1 MAELPNI
8 SEMSLQQLQR
18 LTQSDPF
25 KNAPFLYQQRAFT
38 RLRELRE
45 GARAGEAVAQTMDP
59 AVAQRLNQTMQAERE
74 AEATRERVRAE
85 QTARQIR
92 EAISE
97 QPPAAAPPP
106 ATSTPEDLTSQA
118 MRAVLPPPNI
128 PAGPVVPPDVE
139 QPPGGSR
146 APEEAPARGAAAP
159 PPAAPAAGMRAA
171 PTQVGESGEA
181 RRARAMGETAELMKG
196 LQEPERKPNIMDSPY
211 TAIINAGLNMLMN
224 AAGRS
229 PLEAIAGGASAGLK
243 TAQEQA
249 MREEARG
256 EKQLERAYKRAEMGV
271 KLRTDLQRV
280 EQEEEKLRAEYE
292 KIKNQRENYANEA
305 THRAAMLKIQER
317 LANVGE
323 ERNILQNR
331 LADERERAGTRTE
344 IAIMSRT
351 LNSQLSGVEQTIR
364 DLEVEAA
371 RAPLPAEK
379 TRIQQRITQY
389 EARAKAIRDELAE
402 LQQRTPRGGPQPQ
415 PARPTSPM

>member
-1 MAELPNI
+1 MAEFPDI
-8 SEMSLQQLQR
+8 YSLNYERLQELTKNPDFRNAPPVYRAQALTRLKNLEIERSFNRLQDMGPLEREAQR
-18 LTQSDPF
+18 LQEQADLEATQRRVRREQS
-25 KNAPFLYQQRAFT
+25 AR
-38 RLRELRE
+38 RLRESTQE
-45 GARAGEAVAQTMDP
+45 PAQP
-59 AVAQRLNQTMQAERE
+59 
-74 AEATRERVRAE
+74 
-85 QTARQIR
+85 
-92 EAISE
+92 S
-97 QPPAAAPPP
+97 AAPPP
-106 ATSTPEDLTSQA
+106 VTPTPEDVTSQA
-118 MRAVLPPPNI
+118 MRAVLPPPTL

-146 APEEAPARGAAAP
+146 APEEAPARGAAPTP
-159 PPAAPAAGMRAA
+159 PQAAPAAGMRAA

-317 LANVGE
+317 LAAAGE
-323 ERNILQNR
+323 ARNDIQDR
-331 LADERERAGTRTE
+331 LANVREQGQSALERRMQGDAVRTQ
-344 IAIMSRT
+344 ISSI
-351 LNSQLSGVEQTIR
+351 N
-364 DLEVEAA
+364 
-371 RAPLPAEK
+371 
-379 TRIQQRITQY
+379 QRITALQR
-389 EARAKAIRDELAE
+389 EKGRAITPQQRQEIDDDIAAAQAE
-402 LQQRTPRGGPQPQ
+402 LRGHQEDLARILGTAAPRPAPAPALPTQRVR
-415 PARPTSPM
+415 

>member
-1 MAELPNI
+1 
-8 SEMSLQQLQR
+8 
-18 LTQSDPF
+18 
-25 KNAPFLYQQRAFT
+25 
-38 RLRELRE
+38 
-45 GARAGEAVAQTMDP
+45 
-59 AVAQRLNQTMQAERE
+59 
-74 AEATRERVRAE
+74 
-85 QTARQIR
+85 
-92 EAISE
+92 
-97 QPPAAAPPP
+97 
-106 ATSTPEDLTSQA
+106 

-159 PPAAPAAGMRAA
+159 PQAAPAAGMRAA

-196 LQEPERKPNIMDSPY
+196 LQEPERKPSFMDSPY

-249 MREEARG
+249 ARAEARG

-305 THRAAMLKIQER
+305 SHRAAMLKIQER
-317 LANVGE
+317 LAAAGE
-323 ERNILQNR
+323 ARNDIQDR
-331 LADERERAGTRTE
+331 LANVREQGQSALERRMQGDAVRTQ
-344 IAIMSRT
+344 I
-351 LNSQLSGVEQTIR
+351 NSIN
-364 DLEVEAA
+364 
-371 RAPLPAEK
+371 
-379 TRIQQRITQY
+379 QRITALQR
-389 EARAKAIRDELAE
+389 EKGRAITPQQRQEIDDDIAAAQAELRGHQEELARI
-402 LQQRTPRGGPQPQ
+402 LGTAAPRPAPAPVLPTQRVR
-415 PARPTSPM
+415 

>member
-1 MAELPNI
+1 MAELPDI
-8 SEMSLQQLQR
+8 YSLSLPELQR
-18 LTQSDPF
+18 ITESPAF
-25 KNAPFLYQQRAFT
+25 GNAPWMYRTQALT
-38 RLRELRE
+38 RLREL
-45 GARAGEAVAQTMDP
+45 GAQQQSRRAVAPIMDP
-59 AVAQRLNQTMQAERE
+59 AAAQRAAETARAE
-74 AEATRERVRAE
+74 SESEATRERVRAE
-85 QTARQIR
+85 QTARR
-92 EAISE
+92 LAEARQE
-97 QPPAAAPPP
+97 QAPAAPPP

-118 MRAVLPPPNI
+118 MRAVLPPPTL
-128 PAGPVVPPDVE
+128 PQGPVVPPDVD

-146 APEEAPARGAAAP
+146 APVEAPPSAP
-159 PPAAPAAGMRAA
+159 PAPPQAAPAAGMRAA

-292 KIKNQRENYANEA
+292 KIKAQREHYASTAAHQN
-305 THRAAMLKIQER
+305 AMLAIQER
-317 LANVGE
+317 LAAAGE
-323 ERNILQNR
+323 ARNDIQDR
-331 LADERERAGTRTE
+331 LANVREQGQSALERRMQSDAVRTQ
-344 IAIMSRT
+344 I
-351 LNSQLSGVEQTIR
+351 NSIN
-364 DLEVEAA
+364 
-371 RAPLPAEK
+371 
-379 TRIQQRITQY
+379 QRITALQR
-389 EARAKAIRDELAE
+389 EKGRAITPQQRQEIDDDIAAAQAE
-402 LQQRTPRGGPQPQ
+402 LRGHQEDLARILGTSAPRPAPAPALPTQRVR
-415 PARPTSPM
+415 

>member
-45 GARAGEAVAQTMDP
+45 GARAGETVAQTMDP
-59 AVAQRLNQTMQAERE
+59 EVAQRLNQTLQAERE

-97 QPPAAAPPP
+97 QPPAAPPP
-106 ATSTPEDLTSQA
+106 ATPSPEDLTSQA
-118 MRAVLPPPNI
+118 MRAVLPPPTL
-128 PAGPVVPPDVE
+128 PQGPVVPPDVE
-139 QPPGGSR
+139 QPPGVSR
-146 APEEAPARGAAAP
+146 APVEAPPSAP
-159 PPAAPAAGMRAA
+159 PEPPPVAPMRAA

-256 EKQLERAYKRAEMGV
+256 EKKLERAYKRAEMGV

-292 KIKNQRENYANEA
+292 KIRNQRENYANEA
-305 THRAAMLKIQER
+305 AHRAAMLKIQER

-344 IAIMSRT
+344 LAIMSRT

-364 DLEVEAA
+364 ELEVEMA
-371 RAPLPAEK
+371 RTQIPAEK
-379 TRIQQRITQY
+379 TRIKQRMAPY
-389 EARAKAIRDELAE
+389 EAQAKAIRDELAE

>member
-45 GARAGEAVAQTMDP
+45 GARAGETVAQTMDP
-59 AVAQRLNQTMQAERE
+59 EVAQRLNQTLQAERE

-97 QPPAAAPPP
+97 QPPAAPPP
-106 ATSTPEDLTSQA
+106 ATPSPEDLTSQA
-118 MRAVLPPPNI
+118 MRAVLPPPTL
-128 PAGPVVPPDVE
+128 PQGPVVPPDVE

-146 APEEAPARGAAAP
+146 APVEAPPSAP
-159 PPAAPAAGMRAA
+159 PAPPQPAPSSGMRAA

-196 LQEPERKPNIMDSPY
+196 LQEPERKPSIMDSPY

-229 PLEAIAGGASAGLK
+229 PLEAIAMGAGAGLK

-256 EKQLERAYKRAEMGV
+256 EKKLERAYKRAEMGV

-305 THRAAMLKIQER
+305 THRAAMLAIQER
-317 LANVGE
+317 LAAAGE
-323 ERNILQNR
+323 ERNAIQDR
-331 LADERERAGTRTE
+331 LANVREQGQSALERRMQGDAVRTQ
-344 IAIMSRT
+344 ISSI
-351 LNSQLSGVEQTIR
+351 N
-364 DLEVEAA
+364 
-371 RAPLPAEK
+371 
-379 TRIQQRITQY
+379 QRITALQR
-389 EARAKAIRDELAE
+389 EKGRAITPQQRQEIDDDIAAAQAELRGHQEELARI
-402 LQQRTPRGGPQPQ
+402 LGTAAPRPAPAPVLPTQRVR
-415 PARPTSPM
+415 